1 MIPFR
6 RVKRKV
12 SLAPLSSAPSTN
24 LTIEEALMKHKPKRE
39 RTSRKERPSLSLL
52 ERIQP
57 DAAGIDCGQNSH
69 FVAVPPNRDAEPVR
83 EFRTFTADLERLA
96 DWLSHCRIKTVAM
109 ESTGVYWI
117 PLYEILEQRGFEVML
132 VNARDVH
139 NVRGRKS
146 DVLDCEWLRELHSVG
161 LLRPSFRP
169 AAAIAP
175 LRSFMRQRETLVEEV
190 SARILRMQKALTQMN
205 VLLHVAV
212 TDITGQTGLKIVRS
226 ILAGER
232 DPERLAVHRDPRCHA
247 SHAEIMAALTGNY
260 RAEHLFALKQNFAAY
275 EFLLQQIAEC
285 DREIEALLSQLA
297 SQQPPPAT
305 PLPGPRSKRSPKH
318 APAFDIRSPLHR
330 LTGGADLSQ
339 IDSIGPHAALQIVA
353 EIGTDM
359 GRWPTEKH
367 FTSWLALAPNN
378 KISGGRLLSSRTS
391 PSANRAAAI
400 LRRCAMSLTRTSTAL
415 GAFYRRLAAR
425 TGKAKAITA
434 TARKLALLVYRAL
447 SGNLVYSDP
456 GTAAYQQ
463 LHRSRELKS
472 LRRRARLLGFHLV
485 DQTTGEVL
493 NAVS

>member
-1 MIPFR
+1 
-6 RVKRKV
+6 
-12 SLAPLSSAPSTN
+12 
-24 LTIEEALMKHKPKRE
+24 MKHNPKRE
-39 RTSRKERPSLSLL
+39 RVSQKARPSISLL
-52 ERIQP
+52 ERIQA

-69 FVAVPPNRDAEPVR
+69 FVAVPPDRDPQPVR
-83 EFRTFTADLERLA
+83 EFRSFTAELERLA
-96 DWLSHCRIKTVAM
+96 DWLAHCRIKTVAM
-109 ESTGVYWI
+109 ESTGVFWI

-146 DVLDCEWLRELHSVG
+146 DVMDCEWLRELHSVG

-169 AAAIAP
+169 AAALVP
-175 LRSFMRQRETLVEEV
+175 LRSFMRQRETLVEEI

-205 VLLHVAV
+205 VMLHVVV
-212 TDITGQTGLKIVRS
+212 TDITGETGLKILRN

-232 DPERLAVHRDPRCHA
+232 DPERLAAHRNYRCHA
-247 SHAEIMAALTGNY
+247 STAEIIAALTGNY

-275 EFLLQQIAEC
+275 EFLLKQITEC
-285 DREIEALLSQLA
+285 DDQIERLLTLLA
-297 SQQPPPAT
+297 AQQPPPAT
-305 PLPGPRSKRSPKH
+305 PLPATRRTRASKHQPQ
-318 APAFDIRSPLHR
+318 FDIRGPLHR

-339 IDSIGPHAALQIVA
+339 IDSIGPQAALQIIA

-359 GRWPTEKH
+359 RRWKSEKY

-378 KISGGRLLSSRTS
+378 KISGGRLLSSRTP

-425 TGKAKAITA
+425 AGKAKAITA
-434 TARKLALLVYRAL
+434 TARKLALLVYRVL
-447 SGNLVYSDP
+447 SGELVYNDP
-456 GTAAYQQ
+456 GATAYQQ
-463 LHRSRELKS
+463 LHRTRELNS

-485 DQTTGEVL
+485 DQITGEVL

>member
-1 MIPFR
+1 M
-6 RVKRKV
+6 K
-12 SLAPLSSAPSTN
+12 
-24 LTIEEALMKHKPKRE
+24 EAAMRHNPKRQ
-39 RTSRKERPSLSLL
+39 RVTKKDRPSVSLL

-69 FVAVPPNRDAEPVR
+69 FVAVPPDRDLQPVR
-83 EFRTFTADLERLA
+83 EFRTFTAELERLA
-96 DWLSHCRIKTVAM
+96 DWLAQCRIKTVAM

-146 DVLDCEWLRELHSVG
+146 DVMDCEWLRELHCVG
-161 LLRPSFRP
+161 LLRTSFRP
-169 AAAIAP
+169 AAAIVP
-175 LRSFMRQRETLVEEV
+175 LRSFMRQRATLVEEA
-190 SARILRMQKALTQMN
+190 STRIHRMQKAMTQMN
-205 VLLHVAV
+205 VMLHVVV
-212 TDITGQTGLKIVRS
+212 TDITGQTGLGIVRS

-232 DPERLAVHRDPRCHA
+232 DPERLAAHRDSRCHA

-260 RAEHLFALKQNFAAY
+260 RAEHLFALRQNFAAY
-275 EFLLQQIAEC
+275 EFLLKQIAEC
-285 DREIEALLSQLA
+285 DGEIEALLSKLA
-297 SQQPPPAT
+297 DQQPPPTA
-305 PLPGPRSKRSPKH
+305 PLPEARRKRSPKR
-318 APAFDIRSPLHR
+318 APAFDIRGPLHR

-339 IDSIGPHAALQIVA
+339 IDSIGPHAALQLIA

-359 GRWPTEKH
+359 RRWPTEKH
-367 FTSWLALAPNN
+367 FASWLALAPNN
-378 KISGGRLLSSRTS
+378 KISGGRLLSSRTP
-391 PSANRAAAI
+391 PSANRAAVI

-434 TARKLALLVYRAL
+434 TARKLALLVYRVM
-447 SGNLVYSDP
+447 SGKLVYADP
-456 GTAAYQQ
+456 GATAYQQ
-463 LHRSRELKS
+463 LHRTRELKS
-472 LRRRARLLGFHLV
+472 LRRRARLFGLQLV

>member
-1 MIPFR
+1 MEEAAMKHHP
-6 RVKRKV
+6 KRKQV
-12 SLAPLSSAPSTN
+12 SPKARSS
-24 LTIEEALMKHKPKRE
+24 I
-39 RTSRKERPSLSLL
+39 SLL
-52 ERIQP
+52 ERIQA

-69 FVAVPPNRDAEPVR
+69 FVAVPPDRDPQPVR
-83 EFRTFTADLERLA
+83 EFRSFTAELEQLA
-96 DWLSHCRIKTVAM
+96 DWLAHCRIKTVAM

-146 DVLDCEWLRELHSVG
+146 DVMDCEWLRELHSVG

-169 AAAIAP
+169 AAAIVP
-175 LRSFMRQRETLVEEV
+175 LRAFMRERETLVEET

-205 VLLHVAV
+205 VMLHVVV
-212 TDITGQTGLKIVRS
+212 TDITGETGLKIVRD

-232 DPERLAVHRDPRCHA
+232 DPERLAAHRNYRCHA
-247 SHAEIMAALTGNY
+247 STAEIIAALTGNY
-260 RAEHLFALKQNFAAY
+260 RAEHLFALKLNFAAY
-275 EFLLQQIAEC
+275 EFLLKQIAEC
-285 DREIEALLSQLA
+285 DDQIERLLTSLA
-297 SQQPPPAT
+297 AQQPPPAT
-305 PLPGPRSKRSPKH
+305 PLPVPRRTRASRHQPR
-318 APAFDIRSPLHR
+318 FDIRGPLQR

-339 IDSIGPHAALQIVA
+339 IDSIGPHAALQLIG
-353 EIGTDM
+353 EIGIDM
-359 GRWPTEKH
+359 ARWPSEKH

-378 KISGGRLLSSRTS
+378 KISGGRLLSSRTP

-425 TGKAKAITA
+425 AGKAKAITA
-434 TARKLALLVYRAL
+434 TARKLAVIIYRVL
-447 SGNLVYSDP
+447 SGDLLYNDP
-456 GTAAYQQ
+456 GATAYQQ
-463 LHRSRELKS
+463 LHRTRELKS

-493 NAVS
+493 NAAS